1 MATLTNK
8 RPRSDSDNDEIDTS
22 TIFRTQ
28 ENFAKFLI
36 IESTNKD
43 KPITSLSPFVIEKQI
58 EALIGTVKSVKK
70 LRNQTLL
77 VETTRKSQTENL
89 LRTKTFF
96 NLPVQVSEHKTLNSS
111 RGIIRDGALKGES
124 DDNIGEDLQEQGVTA
139 AKRFKVERGHDF
151 VDTNTI
157 LLTFNSVVPPGTLK
171 IFYRIVPVEM
181 CVPGPLRCF
190 NCQRFGH
197 HEGDCPVDIGSVCER
212 CGGGG
217 GDHHTN
223 QCANPARCVN
233 CGRDHLS
240 RSSECEVWKGE
251 KEIMKLKVTKNLA
264 CPGAGGLCD
273 QRRPEFAFAR
283 VVQSLSVGPET
294 KAASTQYSVEDS
306 RIAGGS
312 TVIVA
317 KRQKPGSQSTSSS
330 AASAQPQ
337 AGSQN
342 RTNLSSEQPS
352 AQRQTGRPG
361 AGTGPTSDKHIS
373 GRRSK
378 GSNDAVKLH
387 NGFGAFDETGDMEF
401 EGAPARPRAPGSR
414 SISPVRPP
422 WFPVRPCL

>member
-111 RGIIRDGALKGES
+111 KGIIRDKALKGES
-124 DDNIGEDLQEQGVTA
+124 DDNIRENLQEQGVTA
-139 AKRFKVERGHDF
+139 AKRFKVKRGHDF
-151 VDTNTI
+151 VDTNMI
-157 LLTFNSVVPPGTLK
+157 LLTFNSVVPPKTLK
-171 IFYRIVPVEM
+171 IFYRIIPVEM
-181 CVPGPLRCF
+181 YVPNPLRCF

-197 HEGDCPVDIGSVCER
+197 HENNCPVDIGSVCER
-212 CGGGG
+212 CGKGGD
-217 GDHHTN
+217 DHHTN
-223 QCANPARCVN
+223 QCTNPAKCVN
-233 CGRDHLS
+233 CGKDHLS
-240 RSSECEVWKGE
+240 RSSECEVWKKE
-251 KEIMKLKVTKNLA
+251 KEIMKLKVTKNLTYPEA
-264 CPGAGGLCD
+264 RKLYD
-273 QRRPEFAFAR
+273 QQQPEFTFAK
-283 VVQSLSVGPET
+283 VVQSLSVKPET
-294 KAASTQYSVEDS
+294 KTTSTQYNVEDS
-306 RIAGGS
+306 KITESS

-317 KRQKPGSQSTSSS
+317 KKQKPSSQSTSSS
-330 AASAQPQ
+330 TTSAQPQ

-342 RTNLSSEQPS
+342 RTNLSSEQPN
-352 AQRQTGRPG
+352 AQKQTSRPS
-361 AGTGPTSDKHIS
+361 TNTRPTNDKHIS
-373 GRRSK
+373 NRQSK

-387 NGFGAFDETGDMEF
+387 NRFGAFDATDDMEF
-401 EGAPARPRAPGSR
+401 EETPTRPRAPNSR
-414 SISPVRPP
+414 SISPVHPP
-422 WFPVRPCL
+422 